1 MLNTFF
7 LQATS
12 GIDSVQNLPFS
23 NPSQEV
29 ATESIIDLLSKGGPI
44 MIPLGI
50 LLFAAIYL
58 FIERF
63 ITIRKASHIDPNFMN
78 NVRTYILNGNIEGAK
93 SLCKSTNSPV
103 AKIIEKGILRI
114 GRPVKDIENAIENAG
129 KIEISKLEKNVGI
142 LNTIAGLAPMF
153 GFLGTIIGVI
163 AIFQEVSIKNSI
175 EIGTISGGLYIKM
188 ISSAAGLFVGML
200 AFAAY
205 SFLTNRIDREMRNM
219 ELSAIDFIDLLEEPA
234 NN

>member
-1 MLNTFF
+1 MFHTFF
-7 LQATS
+7 LQAGTAA
-12 GIDSVQNLPFS
+12 IDSIQAPTTIVN
-23 NPSQEV
+23 
-29 ATESIIDLLSKGGPI
+29 TESAFDILLKGGPV
-44 MIPLGI
+44 MIPLA
-50 LLFAAIYL
+50 LLLVATIYL

-63 ITIRKASHIDPNFMN
+63 ITIQKASQIDPNFMRN
-78 NVRTYILNGNIEGAK
+78 IKDYILNGNIEGAR
-93 SLCKSTNSPV
+93 SLCKATNSPV
-103 AKIIEKGILRI
+103 AKIIFKGIQRI
-114 GRPVKDIENAIENAG
+114 GRPVKDIESAIENAG
-129 KIEISKLEKNVGI
+129 KIEISKLEKNVNI

-163 AIFQEVSIKNSI
+163 TIFQEISIKNSI

-188 ISSAAGLFVGML
+188 VTSAAGLFIGMI

-234 NN
+234 SK

>member
-1 MLNTFF
+1 MFHTFF
-7 LQATS
+7 LQATTAL
-12 GIDSVQNLPFS
+12 DSLQAPV
-23 NPSQEV
+23 
-29 ATESIIDLLSKGGPI
+29 TEAAVNSESAIDLLFKGGPV

-50 LLFAAIYL
+50 LLFATIYL

-63 ITIRKASHIDPNFMN
+63 ITLKKASHVDSNFMRN
-78 NVRTYILNGNIEGAK
+78 IKDYILQGNIEGAK
-93 SLCKSTNSPV
+93 SLCKATNSPV
-103 AKIIEKGILRI
+103 AKIIEKGIQRI
-114 GRPVKDIENAIENAG
+114 GRPVKDIENAIESAG

-153 GFLGTIIGVI
+153 GFLGTILGVI
-163 AIFQEVSIKNSI
+163 TIFHEISIKNSI
-175 EIGTISGGLYIKM
+175 EIGTISGGLYVKM
-188 ISSAAGLFVGML
+188 ITSAAGLFIGML

-234 NN
+234 SK

>member
-1 MLNTFF
+1 MFHIFF
-7 LQATS
+7 LQAGTAA
-12 GIDSVQNLPFS
+12 IDSIQAPTTIVN
-23 NPSQEV
+23 
-29 ATESIIDLLSKGGPI
+29 TESAFDILLKGGPV
-44 MIPLGI
+44 MIPLA
-50 LLFAAIYL
+50 LLLVATIYL

-63 ITIRKASHIDPNFMN
+63 ITIQKASQIDPNFMRN
-78 NVRTYILNGNIEGAK
+78 IKDYILNGNIEGAR
-93 SLCKSTNSPV
+93 SLCKATNSPV
-103 AKIIEKGILRI
+103 AKIIFKGIQRI
-114 GRPVKDIENAIENAG
+114 GRPVKDIESAIENAG
-129 KIEISKLEKNVGI
+129 KIEISKLEKNVNI

-163 AIFQEVSIKNSI
+163 TIFQEISIKNSI

-188 ISSAAGLFVGML
+188 VTSAAGLFIGMI

-234 NN
+234 SK

>member
-1 MLNTFF
+1 MFLTIF
-7 LQATS
+7 LQVVTAVDSIQPPVSNAIVTS
-12 GIDSVQNLPFS
+12 DSAFELI
-23 NPSQEV
+23 
-29 ATESIIDLLSKGGPI
+29 AKGGPI

-50 LLFAAIYL
+50 LLFATIYL

-78 NVRTYILNGNIEGAK
+78 NVKKYILEGNIEGAK
-93 SLCKSTNSPV
+93 SLCRATDTPV
-103 AKIIEKGILRI
+103 AKIIEKGIIRI

-129 KIEISKLEKNVGI
+129 KAEIGNLEKNVGV

-163 AIFQEVSIKNSI
+163 MIFHEVSIKNSI
-175 EIGTISGGLYIKM
+175 EIGTVSAGLYVKM
-188 ISSAAGLFVGML
+188 ISSGAGLFVGML

-205 SFLTNRIDREMRNM
+205 SFLTNRIDRTMRNM

-234 NN
+234 SK

>member
-1 MLNTFF
+1 MFHTLF

-12 GIDSVQNLPFS
+12 AIDSIQAPLATPNVS
-23 NPSQEV
+23 
-29 ATESIIDLLSKGGPI
+29 TESAFQILLKGGPV
-44 MIPLGI
+44 MIPLV
-50 LLFAAIYL
+50 LLFFATIYL

-63 ITIRKASHIDPNFMN
+63 ITIRKASQIDPNFMR
-78 NVRTYILNGNIEGAK
+78 NVKDYILNGNIEGAK
-93 SLCKSTNSPV
+93 SLCKATNSPV
-103 AKIIEKGILRI
+103 AKIIEKGIQRI

-129 KIEISKLEKNVGI
+129 KIEISNLEKNVNI

-163 AIFQEVSIKNSI
+163 TIFQEISIKNSI
-175 EIGTISGGLYIKM
+175 EIGSISGGLYIKM
-188 ISSAAGLFVGML
+188 VTSATGLFIGMV

-234 NN
+234 K